1 MTERPL
7 QTKLYL
13 VGEVVET
20 CQRDGKRV
28 AKIALKSCCIELE
41 PTNRLEIHLGDH
53 VLLDAGISFS
63 QITPFF
69 DSTGHPDTPPLPDKP

>member
-41 PTNRLEIHLGDH
+41 PTSRLEMHLGDH
-53 VLLDAGISFS
+53 VVLDAGISFS

-69 DSTGHPDTPPLPDKP
+69 DPTGHPEPLSRPDKA